1 MNLTQET
8 VKQFVSYDPDTGV
21 FTRLVSSGGE
31 ASGKALGW
39 QDKNGYMMARVA
51 GKRVLL
57 HRLAFLYM
65 TGDMPENEI
74 DHINRDPSD
83 NRWENLRCA
92 SHSQNGKNTG
102 FRKNNTSGFKGVSFH
117 KGKKR
122 WLASIMVDGKRI
134 NLGAFA
140 SPEDASAAYQ
150 SAAVKHFGE
159 FASAA

>member
-1 MNLTQET
+1 MKLAQET

-21 FTRLVSSGGE
+21 FARLVSSGGE
-31 ASGKALGW
+31 ASGKKLGW
-39 QDKNGYMMARVA
+39 KDKNGYMMARVA

-65 TGDMPENEI
+65 TGAMPENEV

-122 WLASIMVDGKRI
+122 WMASIMVDGKRI

-150 SAAVKHFGE
+150 SAAAKHFGE